1 MVCNG
6 LQEAAMQLYYSPNL
20 NPRIAVAVARHLGS
34 PVDYIAASPMAPDQI
49 EAFRPINP
57 NTRVPVLTTPERTYW
72 EADAIAC
79 KLSAL
84 AASDFW
90 RTGDSQPEMIMWIS
104 WATHHLNR
112 AGDVFYF
119 WKLIAP
125 QFMDFQPEQSVFD
138 EAMGNWRQFMAILD
152 SQLVGREWLVDAR
165 LSYADF
171 RVATCFP
178 FAKAAGLPLAE
189 FPQAQRLADQ
199 LNRLDAWRD
208 PFAGLA

>member
-1 MVCNG
+1 MK
-6 LQEAAMQLYYSPNL
+6 LYYSQNL
-20 NPRIAVAVARHLGS
+20 NPRVAVAVARHLKA
-34 PVDYIAASPMAPDQI
+34 PVDYVAASPMAPDQV
-49 EAFRPINP
+49 EAFRTINP
-57 NTRVPVLTTPERTYW
+57 NTRVPVLTTEARNYW

-84 AASDFW
+84 AGSDFW
-90 RTGDSQPEMIMWIS
+90 RVGDSQPEMIMWIS

-125 QFMDFQPEQSVFD
+125 QFMDFLPEPSVFD
-138 EAMGNWRQFMAILD
+138 EAMRDWRQFMAVLD
-152 SQLVGREWLVDAR
+152 GQLEGRRWLVDDR

-178 FAKAAGLPLAE
+178 FAAAAGLPIAE
-189 FPQAQRLADQ
+189 FPQVQRLADQ
-199 LNRLDAWRD
+199 LDQIDAWRD
-208 PFAGLA
+208 PFAGLANS

>member
-1 MVCNG
+1 MK
-6 LQEAAMQLYYSPNL
+6 LYYSQNL
-20 NPRIAVAVARHLGS
+20 NPRVAVAVARYLDS
-34 PVDYIAASPMAPDQI
+34 PVDYVAAAPMAPDQQ

-57 NTRVPVLTTPERTYW
+57 NTRVPVLTTEARNYW

-79 KLSAL
+79 KLSAI
-84 AASDFW
+84 AGSDFW

-125 QFMDFQPEQSVFD
+125 QFMDFQPEQPVFD
-138 EAMGNWRQFMAILD
+138 DAMRDWRQFMGILD
-152 SQLVGREWLVDAR
+152 GQLQGRKWLVDDR

-171 RVATCFP
+171 RVGTCFP
-178 FAKAAGLPLAE
+178 FAEAAGLPVAE
-189 FPQAQRLADQ
+189 FPQVQRLASQ
-199 LNRLDAWRD
+199 LMQIDAWRD
-208 PFAGLA
+208 PFAGL

>member
-1 MVCNG
+1 MK
-6 LQEAAMQLYYSPNL
+6 LYYSRNL
-20 NPRIAVAVARHLGS
+20 NPRLAVAVARHLDA
-34 PVDYIAASPMAPDQI
+34 PVDYVAASPMHPDHQ
-49 EAFRPINP
+49 EAFRQINP
-57 NTRVPVLTTPERTYW
+57 NTRVPVLTTDQRTYW

-84 AASDFW
+84 AGSDFW

-125 QFMDFQPEQSVFD
+125 GFMDFQPEQSVFD
-138 EAMGNWRQFMAILD
+138 EAMGNWRQFMGILD
-152 SQLVGREWLVDAR
+152 QQLQGREWLVDDR

-178 FAKAAGLPLAE
+178 FAADAGLPLE
-189 FPQAQRLADQ
+189 EYPQVQRLADQ
-199 LNRLDAWRD
+199 LNRVDAWRD
-208 PFAGLA
+208 PFAGIA

>member
-1 MVCNG
+1 MK
-6 LQEAAMQLYYSPNL
+6 LYYSPNL
-20 NPRIAVAVARHLGS
+20 NPRVAVAVARHLNV
-34 PVDYIAASPMAPDQI
+34 PVDYIAASPMAPDQV

-57 NTRVPVLTTPERTYW
+57 NTRVPVLTTDSRTYW

-84 AASDFW
+84 AGSDFW
-90 RTGDSQPEMIMWIS
+90 RVGDSQAEMIMWVS

-125 QFMDFQPEQSVFD
+125 TFMDFQPEPGVFD
-138 EAMGNWRQFMAILD
+138 EAMRDWRQFMAILD
-152 SQLVGREWLVDAR
+152 GQLQGRTWLVDDR

-178 FAKAAGLPLAE
+178 FAAAAGLPIAD
-189 FPQAQRLADQ
+189 FPQVQRLADQ
-199 LNRLDAWRD
+199 LMQIKAWRD

>member
-1 MVCNG
+1 
-6 LQEAAMQLYYSPNL
+6 MQLYYSPNL
-20 NPRIAVAVARHLGS
+20 NPRVAVAVARHLGS
-34 PVDYIAASPMAPDQI
+34 PVKFIAAAPMAPDQM

-57 NTRVPVLTTPERTYW
+57 NTRVPVLTTDARTYW
-72 EADAIAC
+72 ETDAIAC
-79 KLSAL
+79 KLSAV
-84 AASDFW
+84 AGTDFW

-125 QFMDFQPEQSVFD
+125 SFMDVQPEQSVFD
-138 EAMGNWRQFMAILD
+138 DALRDWRQFMGILD
-152 SQLVGREWLVDAR
+152 HQLEGREWLVDDR

-178 FAKAAGLPLAE
+178 FAKAAGLPLKD
-189 FPQAQRLADQ
+189 FPQVQRFANQ
-199 LNRLDAWRD
+199 LNRFDAWRD

>member
-1 MVCNG
+1 MK
-6 LQEAAMQLYYSPNL
+6 LYYSPNL
-20 NPRIAVAVARHLGS
+20 NPRVAVAVARHLRS
-34 PVDYIAASPMAPDQI
+34 PVEYVAAAPMAPDQQ

-57 NTRVPVLTTPERTYW
+57 NTRVPVLTTESRTYW

-84 AASDFW
+84 AGSDFW
-90 RTGDSQPEMIMWIS
+90 RTDDSQPEMIMWIS

-125 QFMDFQPEQSVFD
+125 QFMDFQPDQPVFD
-138 EAMGNWRQFMAILD
+138 EAMRDWRQFMGILD
-152 SQLVGREWLVDAR
+152 GQLQGRTWLVGDR

-178 FAKAAGLPLAE
+178 FAKSADLPLEE
-189 FPQAQRLADQ
+189 FPNAQRLANQ
-199 LNRLDAWRD
+199 LNKIDAWRD

>member
-1 MVCNG
+1 MK
-6 LQEAAMQLYYSPNL
+6 LYYSQNL
-20 NPRIAVAVARHLGS
+20 NPRVAVAVARHLKA
-34 PVDYIAASPMAPDQI
+34 PVDYVAASPMAPDQV
-49 EAFRPINP
+49 EAFRTINP
-57 NTRVPVLTTPERTYW
+57 NTRVPVLTTEARNYW

-84 AASDFW
+84 AGSDFW
-90 RTGDSQPEMIMWIS
+90 RVGDSQPEMIMWIS

-125 QFMDFQPEQSVFD
+125 QFMDFLPEPSVFD
-138 EAMGNWRQFMAILD
+138 EAMRDWRQFMAVLD
-152 SQLVGREWLVDAR
+152 GQLEGRRWLIDDR

-178 FAKAAGLPLAE
+178 FAAAAGLPIAE
-189 FPQAQRLADQ
+189 FPQVQRLADQ
-199 LNRLDAWRD
+199 LDQFDAWRD
-208 PFAGLA
+208 PFAGLANS

>member
-1 MVCNG
+1 
-6 LQEAAMQLYYSPNL
+6 MQLYYSPNL
-20 NPRIAVAVARHLGS
+20 NPRVAVAVARHLGS
-34 PVDYIAASPMAPDQI
+34 PVKFIAAAPMAPDQT

-57 NTRVPVLTTPERTYW
+57 NTRVPVLTTDARTYW
-72 EADAIAC
+72 ETDAIAC
-79 KLSAL
+79 KLSAV
-84 AASDFW
+84 AGTDFW

-125 QFMDFQPEQSVFD
+125 SFMDFQPEQSVFD
-138 EAMGNWRQFMAILD
+138 DALRDWRQFMGILD
-152 SQLVGREWLVDAR
+152 DQLEGREWLVDDR

-178 FAKAAGLPLAE
+178 FAKAAGLPVKD
-189 FPQAQRLADQ
+189 FPQVQRFANQ
-199 LNRLDAWRD
+199 LNRFDAWRD

>member
-1 MVCNG
+1 MK
-6 LQEAAMQLYYSPNL
+6 LYYSPNL
-20 NPRIAVAVARHLGS
+20 NPRVAVAVARHLGS
-34 PVDYIAASPMAPDQI
+34 PVDYVPASPMAPDQQ
-49 EAFRPINP
+49 EGFRPINP
-57 NTRVPVLTTPERTYW
+57 NTRVPVLTTPERNYW

-84 AASDFW
+84 AGSDFW

-104 WATHHLNR
+104 WATHHLNS
-112 AGDVFYF
+112 AGGVFYF

-125 QFMDFQPEQSVFD
+125 QFMDHQPEPSVFD
-138 EAMGNWRQFMAILD
+138 EAMRDWRQFMAILD
-152 SQLVGREWLVDAR
+152 GQLLGREWLVDDR

-178 FAKAAGLPLAE
+178 FAEAAGLPLADY
-189 FPQAQRLADQ
+189 PQAQRLAGQ
-199 LNRLDAWRD
+199 LNRIDAWRD

>member
-1 MVCNG
+1 MK
-6 LQEAAMQLYYSPNL
+6 LYYSPNL
-20 NPRIAVAVARHLGS
+20 NPRVAVAVARHLNA

-57 NTRVPVLTTPERTYW
+57 NTRVPVLTTDTRNYW

-84 AASDFW
+84 AGSDFW
-90 RTGDSQPEMIMWIS
+90 RTGDSQAEMIMWVS
-104 WATHHLNR
+104 WTTHHLNR

-125 QFMDFQPEQSVFD
+125 TFMDFQPEPGVFD
-138 EAMGNWRQFMAILD
+138 EAMRDWRQFMAILD
-152 SQLVGREWLVDAR
+152 GQLQGRTWLVDDL

-178 FAKAAGLPLAE
+178 FAAAAGLPIAD
-189 FPQAQRLADQ
+189 FPQVQRLADQ
-199 LNRLDAWRD
+199 LMQIKAWRD

>member
-1 MVCNG
+1 MK
-6 LQEAAMQLYYSPNL
+6 LYYSRNL
-20 NPRIAVAVARHLGS
+20 NPRIAVAVARYLDA
-34 PVDYIAASPMAPDQI
+34 PVDFVVAAPMAPDQQ
-49 EAFRPINP
+49 EVFRPINP
-57 NTRVPVLTTPERTYW
+57 NTRVPVLATPQRNYW

-84 AASDFW
+84 AGSDFW
-90 RTGDSQPEMIMWIS
+90 RNGDSEPEMIIWIS

-125 QFMDFQPEQSVFD
+125 QFMDFQPAPSVFD
-138 EAMGNWRQFMAILD
+138 DAMQDWQRFMGILD
-152 SQLVGREWLVDAR
+152 GQLRDRTWLVDDR

-178 FAKAAGLPLAE
+178 FAAAAGLPIAD
-189 FPQAQRLADQ
+189 FPQVQRLADQ
-199 LNRLDAWRD
+199 LMQIDAWRA

>member
-1 MVCNG
+1 MK
-6 LQEAAMQLYYSPNL
+6 LYYSPNL
-20 NPRIAVAVARHLGS
+20 NPRVAVAVARHLGL
-34 PVDYIAASPMAPDQI
+34 PVDYIAASPMHPDHRD
-49 EAFRPINP
+49 AFRPINP
-57 NTRVPVLTTPERTYW
+57 NTRVPVLVAADRTYW

-79 KLSAL
+79 KLSAV
-84 AASDFW
+84 AGSDFW

-125 QFMDFQPEQSVFD
+125 SFMDFQPDQSVFD
-138 EAMGNWRQFMAILD
+138 EAMQDWRQFMAVLD
-152 SQLVGREWLVDAR
+152 GQLQGRTWLVDDC

-171 RVATCFP
+171 RVGTCFP
-178 FAKAAGLPLAE
+178 FAAAAGLPIDD
-189 FPQAQRLADQ
+189 FPQVRRLADQ
-199 LNRLDAWRD
+199 LDRIDAWRD

>member
-1 MVCNG
+1 MK
-6 LQEAAMQLYYSPNL
+6 LYYSQNL
-20 NPRIAVAVARHLGS
+20 NPRVAVAVARHLKA
-34 PVDYIAASPMAPDQI
+34 PVDYVAASPMAPDQV
-49 EAFRPINP
+49 EAFRTINP
-57 NTRVPVLTTPERTYW
+57 NTRVPVLTTEARNYW

-84 AASDFW
+84 AGSDFW
-90 RTGDSQPEMIMWIS
+90 RVGDSQPEMIMWIS

-125 QFMDFQPEQSVFD
+125 QFMDFQPEPSVFD
-138 EAMGNWRQFMAILD
+138 EAMRDWRQFMAVLD
-152 SQLVGREWLVDAR
+152 GQLEGRRWLIDDR

-178 FAKAAGLPLAE
+178 FAAAAGLPIAE
-189 FPQAQRLADQ
+189 FPQVQRLADQ
-199 LNRLDAWRD
+199 LDQIDAWRD
-208 PFAGLA
+208 PFAGLANS

>member
-1 MVCNG
+1 MK
-6 LQEAAMQLYYSPNL
+6 LYYSRNL
-20 NPRIAVAVARHLGS
+20 NPRVAVAVARHLEA
-34 PVDYIAASPMAPDQI
+34 PVDFVAAAPMHPDHQ
-49 EAFRPINP
+49 EAFRQINP
-57 NTRVPVLTTPERTYW
+57 NTRVPVLTTDQRTYW
-72 EADAIAC
+72 EADAITC

-125 QFMDFQPEQSVFD
+125 GFMDFQPEQSVFD
-138 EAMGNWRQFMAILD
+138 EAMGDWRQFMGILD
-152 SQLVGREWLVDAR
+152 QQLQGREWLVDDR

-178 FAKAAGLPLAE
+178 FAADAGLPLE
-189 FPQAQRLADQ
+189 EYPQVQRLADQ

>member
-1 MVCNG
+1 MK
-6 LQEAAMQLYYSPNL
+6 LYYSPNL
-20 NPRIAVAVARHLGS
+20 NPRVAVAVARHLNV
-34 PVDYIAASPMAPDQI
+34 PVDYIAASPMAPDQV

-57 NTRVPVLTTPERTYW
+57 NTRVPVLTTDSRTYW

-84 AASDFW
+84 AGSDFW
-90 RTGDSQPEMIMWIS
+90 RTGDSQAEMIMWVS

-125 QFMDFQPEQSVFD
+125 TFMDFQPEPGVFD
-138 EAMGNWRQFMAILD
+138 EAMRDWRQFMAILD
-152 SQLVGREWLVDAR
+152 GQLQGRTWLVDDR

-178 FAKAAGLPLAE
+178 FAAAAGLPIAD
-189 FPQAQRLADQ
+189 FPQVQRLADQ
-199 LNRLDAWRD
+199 LMQIKAWRD

>member
-1 MVCNG
+1 MK
-6 LQEAAMQLYYSPNL
+6 LYFSPNL
-20 NPRIAVAVARHLGS
+20 NPRVAVAVARYLDA
-34 PVDYIAASPMAPDQI
+34 PVEYVAATPMHPDHQD
-49 EAFRPINP
+49 AFRPINP
-57 NTRVPVLTTPERTYW
+57 NTRVPVLTTDDRTYW

-79 KLSAL
+79 KLSAI
-84 AASDFW
+84 AGSDFW

-125 QFMDFQPEQSVFD
+125 TFMEIQPEQQVFD
-138 EAMGNWRQFMAILD
+138 DALRDWMQFMGILD
-152 SQLVGREWLVDAR
+152 AELQGRTWLVDDR

-178 FAKAAGLPLAE
+178 FAKAAGLPLADY
-189 FPQAQRLADQ
+189 PQVQRLADQ
-199 LNRLDAWRD
+199 LNRIDAWRD
-208 PFAGLA
+208 PFAGLS

>member
-1 MVCNG
+1 MK
-6 LQEAAMQLYYSPNL
+6 LYYSQNL
-20 NPRIAVAVARHLGS
+20 NPRVAVAVARYLDAR
-34 PVDYIAASPMAPDQI
+34 VEYVAASPMHPDHQD
-49 EAFRPINP
+49 AFRPINP
-57 NTRVPVLTTPERTYW
+57 NTRVPVLTTDARTYW

-84 AASDFW
+84 AGSDFW
-90 RTGDSQPEMIMWIS
+90 RTGDSQAEMIMWIS

-125 QFMDFQPEQSVFD
+125 TFMDFQPEQQVFD
-138 EAMGNWRQFMAILD
+138 DALRDWMQFMGILD
-152 SQLVGREWLVDAR
+152 AELQGRTWLVDDR

-178 FAKAAGLPLAE
+178 FAKAAGLPLADY
-189 FPQAQRLADQ
+189 PQVQRLANQ
-199 LNRLDAWRD
+199 LNQIGAWRD
-208 PFAGLA
+208 PFAGLS

>member
-1 MVCNG
+1 MK
-6 LQEAAMQLYYSPNL
+6 LYFSPNL
-20 NPRIAVAVARHLGS
+20 NPRVAVAVARYLDA
-34 PVDYIAASPMAPDQI
+34 PVEYVAATPMHPDHQD
-49 EAFRPINP
+49 AFRPINP
-57 NTRVPVLTTPERTYW
+57 NTRVPVLTTDDRTYW

-79 KLSAL
+79 KLSAV
-84 AASDFW
+84 AGSDFW

-125 QFMDFQPEQSVFD
+125 TFMDFQPEQQVFD
-138 EAMGNWRQFMAILD
+138 DALRDWMQFMSILD
-152 SQLVGREWLVDAR
+152 AELQGRTWLVDDR

-178 FAKAAGLPLAE
+178 FAKAAGLPLADY
-189 FPQAQRLADQ
+189 PQVQRLADQ
-199 LNRLDAWRD
+199 LNRIDAWRD
-208 PFAGLA
+208 PFAGLS

>member
-1 MVCNG
+1 MK
-6 LQEAAMQLYYSPNL
+6 LYYSPNL
-20 NPRIAVAVARHLGS
+20 NPRVAVAVARHLGS
-34 PVDYIAASPMAPDQI
+34 PVDYVAASPMAPDQK

-57 NTRVPVLTTPERTYW
+57 NTRVPVLTTSQRNYW

-84 AASDFW
+84 AGSDFW
-90 RTGDSQPEMIMWIS
+90 RTGASQPEMIMWIS

-119 WKLIAP
+119 WNLIAP
-125 QFMDFQPEQSVFD
+125 QFMDTQPEQSVFD
-138 EAMGNWRQFMAILD
+138 EALRDWHLFMGILND
-152 SQLVGREWLVDAR
+152 QLQGRKWLVDNQ

-178 FAKAAGLPLAE
+178 FAAAAGLPLAE
-189 FPQAQRLADQ
+189 FAQVQRLADQ
-199 LNRLDAWRD
+199 LNQLDAWRD
-208 PFAGLA
+208 PFAGLG

>member
-1 MVCNG
+1 MK
-6 LQEAAMQLYYSPNL
+6 LYYSQNL
-20 NPRIAVAVARHLGS
+20 NPRVAVAVARHLDS
-34 PVDYIAASPMAPDQI
+34 PVDYVAAAPMAPDQQ

-57 NTRVPVLTTPERTYW
+57 NTRVPVLTTEARNYW

-84 AASDFW
+84 AGSDFW

-125 QFMDFQPEQSVFD
+125 QFMDTQPEQPVFD
-138 EAMGNWRQFMAILD
+138 DALRDWRQFMGILD
-152 SQLVGREWLVDAR
+152 GQLQGRKWLVDDR

-171 RVATCFP
+171 RVGTCFP
-178 FAKAAGLPLAE
+178 FAEAAGLPIAE
-189 FPQAQRLADQ
+189 FPQVQRFADQ
-199 LNRLDAWRD
+199 LMQIDAWRN
-208 PFAGLA
+208 PFTGLS